1 MKPRTEDL
9 PAELPGGTR
18 PKGVRPLLVSGAH
31 GSAAIRTVLV
41 TGASSGI
48 GAAAAKLLATRG
60 FRVYGTSRSARAASD
75 GIRWLA
81 LDVREEASLQR
92 AVARLI
98 ETEGALYGAVCNAG
112 IGIFGSVEET
122 PMARARAQFETNVF
136 GVLHTLRAVLP
147 PMRAAR
153 AGRIAIVGS
162 LAGRAP
168 IPFQAHYSA
177 TKGAVDALAL
187 ALHNE
192 VRAFGIHVS
201 LIEPGDI
208 DTGFNDATDW
218 GDTAARSA
226 YGAAIA
232 STERVIRESLPRAP
246 GPDLVARAIAHA
258 LESRRPRVRY
268 PVGPNSK
275 LVPLGKRAL
284 PERAVLALIRDHF
297 KL

>member
-1 MKPRTEDL
+1 MAR
-9 PAELPGGTR
+9 A
-18 PKGVRPLLVSGAH
+18 
-31 GSAAIRTVLV
+31 VLV

-48 GAAAAKLLATRG
+48 GAAAAKAIAANG
-60 FRVYGTSRSARAASD
+60 FRVWGTSRSARADGD

-81 LDVREEASLQR
+81 LDVRDAAALQR
-92 AVARLI
+92 GVRQILDA
-98 ETEGALYGAVCNAG
+98 EGALYGVVCNAG

-122 PMARARAQFETNVF
+122 PIARARAQFETNVF

-177 TKGAVDALAL
+177 TKGAVDARAL

-192 VRAFGIHVS
+192 VRALGIHVA

-208 DTGFNDATDW
+208 ATGFNDATDW
-218 GDTAARSA
+218 GDAARASA
-226 YGAAIA
+226 YGAAIENA
-232 STERVIRESLPRAP
+232 ERVIRESLPKAP
-246 GPDLVARAIAHA
+246 GPEVVAKAIVYA
-258 LESRRPRVRY
+258 LASRRPRVRY
-268 PVGPNSK
+268 AVGADAK
-275 LVPLGKRAL
+275 LVPLGKRLL
-284 PERAVLALIRDHF
+284 PDSAVLALIRGHF
-297 KL
+297 GV

>member
-1 MKPRTEDL
+1 MSE
-9 PAELPGGTR
+9 TR
-18 PKGVRPLLVSGAH
+18 A
-31 GSAAIRTVLV
+31 VLV

-48 GAAAAKLLATRG
+48 GAAAAKLLAAHG
-60 FRVYGTSRSARAASD
+60 FRVYGTSRHPRAEGD

-81 LDVREEASLQR
+81 LDVRDEASVQSGL
-92 AVARLI
+92 ARLLG
-98 ETEGALYGAVCNAG
+98 ETGGTLYGAVCNAG

-122 PMARARAQFETNVF
+122 PIERARAQFETNVF

-147 PMRAAR
+147 PMRAAK

-192 VRAFGIHVS
+192 VRGLGIHVA

-208 DTGFNDATDW
+208 DTGFNEATHW
-218 GDTAARSA
+218 GDTARASA
-226 YGAAIA
+226 YGTAIA
-232 STERVIRESLPRAP
+232 SAERVIRESLPKAP
-246 GPDLVARAIAHA
+246 GPGVVARAILHA
-258 LESRRPRVRY
+258 LDARRPRVRY
-268 PVGPNSK
+268 PVGPDSA
-275 LVPLGKRAL
+275 LVPLGRRLL
-284 PERAVLALIRDHF
+284 PERAVLALIRAHF
-297 KL
+297 GI

>member
-1 MKPRTEDL
+1 M
-9 PAELPGGTR
+9 A
-18 PKGVRPLLVSGAH
+18 GA
-31 GSAAIRTVLV
+31 ILV

-48 GAAAAKLLATRG
+48 GAAAARELVARG
-60 FRVYGTSRSARAASD
+60 FRVYGTSRSARADAD
-75 GIRWLA
+75 GMRWLA
-81 LDVREEASLQR
+81 LDVRDEASVQR
-92 AVARLI
+92 GVAQLLDA
-98 ETEGALYGAVCNAG
+98 EGAIHGAVCNAG

-147 PMRAAR
+147 PMRAAKC
-153 AGRIAIVGS
+153 GRIAIVGS

-192 VRAFGIHVS
+192 VRALGIHVA

-208 DTGFNDATDW
+208 NTGFNDATDW
-218 GDTAARSA
+218 GAAAAASC
-226 YGAAIA
+226 YGGAIA
-232 STERVIRESLPRAP
+232 NSERVIRESLPKAP
-246 GPDLVARAIAHA
+246 GPEVVARAIAHA
-258 LESRRPRVRY
+258 LSAKRPRVRY
-268 PVGPNSK
+268 PVGPDSK
-275 LVPLGKRAL
+275 LVPLAKRLL

>member
-1 MKPRTEDL
+1 VT
-9 PAELPGGTR
+9 
-18 PKGVRPLLVSGAH
+18 
-31 GSAAIRTVLV
+31 RTVLV

-60 FRVYGTSRSARAASD
+60 FRVFGTSRSARAESD

-81 LDVREEASLQR
+81 LDVRDESSVQR
-92 AVARLI
+92 AVATLLDA
-98 ETEGALYGAVCNAG
+98 EGALHGAVCNAG

-147 PMRAAR
+147 PMRAAKS
-153 AGRIAIVGS
+153 GRIAIVGS

-192 VRAFGIHVS
+192 VRALGIHVA

-208 DTGFNDATDW
+208 NTGFNEATDW
-218 GDTAARSA
+218 GDTARASA

-232 STERVIRESLPRAP
+232 NTERVIRESLPKAP
-246 GPDLVARAIAHA
+246 GPELVARAIAHA
-258 LESRRPRVRY
+258 LEARRPRVRY
-268 PVGPNSK
+268 PVGPDSM
-275 LVPLGKRAL
+275 LVPLGKRLL
-284 PERAVLALIRDHF
+284 PERGVLALIRDHF
-297 KL
+297 QM

>member
-1 MKPRTEDL
+1 L
-9 PAELPGGTR
+9 TR
-18 PKGVRPLLVSGAH
+18 A
-31 GSAAIRTVLV
+31 VLV

-48 GAAAAKLLATRG
+48 GAAAAQLLARRG
-60 FRVYGTSRSARAASD
+60 FRVYGTSRSPRPD
-75 GIRWLA
+75 GDGSRWLA
-81 LDVREEASLQR
+81 LDVRDEA
-92 AVARLI
+92 AVERGVQQILDA
-98 ETEGALYGAVCNAG
+98 EGALHGAVCNAG

-122 PMARARAQFETNVF
+122 PMEKARAQFETNVF

-153 AGRIAIVGS
+153 AGRLAIVGS

-192 VRAFGIHVS
+192 VRALGIHVA

-208 DTGFNDATDW
+208 NTGFNDATDW
-218 GDTAARSA
+218 GGTARASA
-226 YGAAIA
+226 YGAPIA
-232 STERVIRESLPRAP
+232 NAERVIRESLPKAP
-246 GPDLVARAIAHA
+246 GPAVVAEAILHA
-258 LESRRPRVRY
+258 LDARRPRIRY
-268 PVGPNSK
+268 PVGPDSR
-275 LVPLGKRAL
+275 LVPIGRRLL

-297 KL
+297 EM

>member
-1 MKPRTEDL
+1 M
-9 PAELPGGTR
+9 
-18 PKGVRPLLVSGAH
+18 
-31 GSAAIRTVLV
+31 SAASRAVLV

-48 GAAAAKLLATRG
+48 GAAAAQLLATHG
-60 FRVYGTSRSARAASD
+60 FRVYGTSRSARAEAD

-81 LDVREEASLQR
+81 LDVRDEAAVQR
-92 AVARLI
+92 AVEELLDA
-98 ETEGALYGAVCNAG
+98 EGALYGAVCNAG

-122 PMARARAQFETNVF
+122 PMERARAQFETNVF

-147 PMRAAR
+147 SMRAAK

-192 VRAFGIHVS
+192 VRALGIHVA

-208 DTGFNDATDW
+208 NTGFNDATDW
-218 GDTAARSA
+218 GDTAAASA

-232 STERVIRESLPRAP
+232 STERVIRESLPKAP
-246 GPDLVARAIAHA
+246 GPEGVARAIAHA
-258 LESRRPRVRY
+258 FESRRPRVRY
-268 PVGPNSK
+268 PVGPDST
-275 LVPLGKRAL
+275 LVPLGKRL
-284 PERAVLALIRDHF
+284 MPERAVLALIRDHF
-297 KL
+297 EM

>member
-1 MKPRTEDL
+1 MSS
-9 PAELPGGTR
+9 PGR
-18 PKGVRPLLVSGAH
+18 GA
-31 GSAAIRTVLV
+31 GAVLV

-48 GAAAAKLLATRG
+48 GAAAAQRLAARG
-60 FRVYGTSRSARAASD
+60 FRVWGTSRSPRPERD
-75 GIRWLA
+75 GVRWLA
-81 LDVREEASLQR
+81 LDVRDEA
-92 AVARLI
+92 AVERGVRRLL
-98 ETEGALYGAVCNAG
+98 EVEGGLWGAVCCAG

-192 VRAFGIHVS
+192 VRALGIHVA

-208 DTGFNDATDW
+208 RTGFNDATDW
-218 GDTAARSA
+218 GETARGSA
-226 YGAAIA
+226 YGVPIA
-232 STERVIRESLPRAP
+232 NAERVIRESLPKAP
-246 GPDLVARAIAHA
+246 GPERVARAIVHA
-258 LESRRPRVRY
+258 LAARRPRVRY
-268 PVGPNSK
+268 PVGPDSR
-275 LVPLGKRAL
+275 LVPFGKRLL
-284 PERAVLALIRDHF
+284 PDRAVLALIRAHF
-297 KL
+297 EV

>member
-1 MKPRTEDL
+1 
-9 PAELPGGTR
+9 
-18 PKGVRPLLVSGAH
+18 V
-31 GSAAIRTVLV
+31 SAAARAVLV

-48 GAAAAKLLATRG
+48 GAAAAELLSARG
-60 FRVYGTSRSARAASD
+60 FRVYGTSRSARAESD
-75 GIRWLA
+75 GVRWLR
-81 LDVREEASLQR
+81 LDVRDETSVQR
-92 AVARLI
+92 GIAQLLTA
-98 ETEGALYGAVCNAG
+98 EGGLYGAVCNAG

-122 PMARARAQFETNVF
+122 PTERARAQFETNVF

-147 PMRAAR
+147 PMRAAQ

-192 VRAFGIHVS
+192 VRALGIHVA

-208 DTGFNDATDW
+208 NTGFNDATDW
-218 GDTAARSA
+218 GGTAAASH
-226 YGAAIA
+226 YGEAIRN
-232 STERVIRESLPRAP
+232 TERVIRESLPRAP
-246 GPDLVARAIAHA
+246 GPEVVARAIAHA

-268 PVGPNSK
+268 SVGPDSK
-275 LVPLGKRAL
+275 LVPLGKRLL

-297 KL
+297 GI